1 MKKIYGNRALL
12 DILAGMSRSGRTAH
26 SVMICGEKGTG
37 RKLMAKYYTQALMCE
52 FPHEGIPCGECNAC
66 LNVEKGIHPDV
77 IYPEKSG
84 KLGGYSVNCA
94 REVIA
99 DAYVKPNNSSGCKV
113 YIFADCHNVDT
124 RTQNTLLKLIEEPPE
139 YAYFIF
145 TCGSKSEFLP
155 TIISRCVCLSTSPCT
170 EDEAEQALT
179 DMGYDSSDI
188 KAAVECF
195 HGNIGMCESYIT
207 DEELRKRVDLTKAI
221 ADSIIR
227 KDEYSLAADL
237 FSAGKERNDVREV
250 LSMLDKLF
258 RDAAVLSRDRN
269 AAVIGC
275 SGAAA
280 RALSQT
286 VTPSQAA
293 RLHERT
299 EKAWA
304 AVESNVSIPL
314 ALTALGAEIM
324 DIVAQTFR

>member
-1 MKKIYGNRALL
+1 MKKIYGNMALL

-145 TCGSKSEFLP
+145 TARARAAFLA
-155 TIISRCVCLSTSPCT
+155 TIISRCVCFGVSPCT
-170 EDEAEQALT
+170 ESETEEALELRGT
-179 DMGYDSSDI
+179 SPEDI
-188 KAAVECF
+188 RRAVDCF
-195 HGNIGMCESYIT
+195 HGNIGRCLDYLS
-207 DEELRKRVDLTKAI
+207 DEELRSRVDLTKSL

-227 KDEYSLAADL
+227 RDEYSLNSII
-237 FSAGKERNDVREV
+237 FPVSRERRDCREV
-250 LSMLDKLF
+250 LAMLDLLV
-258 RDAAVLSRDRN
+258 RDAAVLLKSPT
-269 AAVIGC
+269 APVIGC
-275 SGAAA
+275 YREGAQQLA
-280 RALSQT
+280 RKLTAR
-286 VTPSQAA
+286 QAI
-293 RLHERT
+293 LIHNHIERA
-299 EKAWA
+299 KRAID
-304 AVESNVSIPL
+304 SNVSMPL
-314 ALTALGAEIM
+314 VLAALCADIM
-324 DIVAQTFR
+324 DT